1 MNFKGLGLLYRWLL
15 TSLLLLAAPAL
26 LAAPGLEHQY
36 APPHYNTEALQ
47 LDVLDLQVQAVGGP
61 VRMLRTWK
69 GGQWVWN
76 ERWADLEVLGAA
88 DPSAPQG
95 AADAIN
101 ADRPYAVI
109 RAGQTYLRANSTVS
123 GQDVTFNNMPRR
135 TLVAL
140 QRGLAGYRWQDAAG
154 NSITYDAQGRML
166 SYSQRN
172 GVTVSVERDAQG
184 RIVTVKDHHGKAL
197 ITLTYTGNQLSGLQ
211 DYSGRQVKYEYSG
224 DRLSAVTDVRGQR
237 WLYHYDGNGLAGYTD
252 PLNQRTTYVLGKKD
266 SVQEYRLPDGR
277 SYTYTYGFD
286 QNTELFY
293 VRQADQSGLIEES
306 WHDRLGQLVRRAVN
320 GETQLTRSYLL
331 SDRSS
336 DVAKLAEAYRITGRS
351 LAVTREMSERQGRAP
366 SPYIAQMTEQDAH
379 GNKTVTDYN
388 RLGQITRIQYTDG
401 SEQTRSYDPS
411 SNLLTEVKDEVGSVT
426 RYRYDSQGN
435 LQQVTRAA
443 DSSDAQTLEYRY
455 DAFGQIV
462 QELRPSDAGSTG
474 NRWTYAYDSQGS
486 LASLQDPLGNETRYT
501 YDVLGN
507 PTQVTD
513 ALGHVWS
520 STFDAVGNRLT
531 AKTPLGRETSHTYD
545 ALGQAIS
552 QTLPNGSTTTLEL
565 NAAGQP
571 LSTTDA
577 LQAKRLFRYDA
588 AQQLTEIVDAL
599 GNARQYQYDERGRR
613 KADVDELGNQTL
625 FQYDQERLSQVRYPN
640 TTQDA
645 YQYDA
650 RNRLTAQ
657 RQQFPSLEAT
667 LTRLEQWDYR
677 RDGLAERQRDPAGNV
692 QQRSY
697 NLLQQLIAETD
708 AAGGIT
714 RFAYDARGNLT
725 QVTDPER
732 RITQYGYDAL
742 DRRLSETQVGDSSTA
757 TATRRFAYDA
767 VGNLTQETSPDGRTF
782 RYQYDRD
789 NRLIEARQA
798 FQNSETTT
806 QYSYDDLGLLAS
818 YEDET
823 SRGAYT
829 YDALGRLT
837 ATTVTYKSAPTAF
850 SKTFSYRYDANGRVI
865 GYTNPEAQAYDY
877 RYTAHGQLGALSLPG
892 EGTLSYQDY
901 AWLTPRAVLFP
912 GGSAWELTY
921 DGLLRKVL
929 RTLKDP
935 AGRTLL
941 DYRYSYDA
949 AGNLV
954 TLGSAQGDTRYQY
967 DTRYQLTEARYPSGD
982 GRTAEAYAYDGVGNR
997 LDQQSTATELDP
1009 SRWRYNARNQLVSRN
1024 GIGYRYD
1031 QDGHLIEQGVLQA
1044 DGTLVQGTASP
1055 HWAYGYDSRGR
1066 LAEVRKNATLVATY
1080 RYDPLGRRLSKTLA
1094 DQGRTTF
1101 YLYNA
1106 QGLAAEYSASGELI
1120 QEYGYDPTA
1129 AWMSQP
1135 LFTRAKRKDTNAWT
1149 VSYFGT
1155 SHLGTP
1161 EVAFDKR
1168 GTLTWQAS
1176 AQAFGSTR
1184 VSRSLI
1190 DNPLRFP
1197 GQYWDAE
1204 TGLHYNYF
1212 RDYDPQT
1219 GRYVQGDPI
1228 GLAGGLNAYGYVR
1241 GNPLSAS
1248 DPLGLC
1254 GPLTPLC
1261 ILAVEAVGGS
1271 ATTATV
1277 AASGNSL
1284 VTALGVST
1292 AIGVGVWG
1300 AYNAEGGKASS
1311 RPTGMSSLETRQYDR
1326 HCRNADDPCA
1336 ALKAKTNEAIIMARI
1351 KMNNMVNDPGGLF
1364 GTQGWVTHGDDLRG
1378 RLANIAAMISL
1389 GEKMGCDMTVEK
1401 AEFATLFVPA
1411 KPS

>member
-1 MNFKGLGLLYRWLL
+1 MNIEGLGLLYRWLL
-15 TSLLLLAAPAL
+15 LSLLLLVAPSL
-26 LAAPGLEHQY
+26 LAAPGLDHQY

-47 LDVLDLQVQAVGGP
+47 LEVLDLQVQAIGGP
-61 VRMLRTWK
+61 IRILRTWK
-69 GGQWVWN
+69 DGQWVWN
-76 ERWADLEVLGAA
+76 ERWADLQVLGAA

-109 RAGQTYLRANSTVS
+109 RAGQTYLRASSTVR

-154 NSITYDAQGRML
+154 NSITYDAQGRMTR
-166 SYSQRN
+166 YSQRN

-184 RIVTVKDHHGKAL
+184 RIVTVKDHNGKAV
-197 ITLTYTGNQLSGLQ
+197 ITLTYADSQLVRLQ
-211 DYSGRQVKYEYSG
+211 DYSGREVTYEYSG
-224 DRLSAVTDVRGQR
+224 DNLSAVTDVRGQR

-252 PLNQRTTYVLGKKD
+252 PLGQRTTYVLGNKG

-277 SYTYTYGFD
+277 TYTYTYGFD

-293 VRQADQSGLIEES
+293 VRQVDQSGLIEET

-320 GETQLTRSYLL
+320 GETQLSRTYLL

-336 DVAKLAEAYRITGRS
+336 DVAKLAEAYRVTGRS

-379 GNKTVTDYN
+379 GNQTVTDYN
-388 RLGQITRIQYTDG
+388 RLGQVTRVQYADG
-401 SEQTRSYDPS
+401 GEQTRRYDPT
-411 SNLLTEVKDEVGSVT
+411 SNLLTELKDEVGSVT
-426 RYRYDSQGN
+426 RYRYDTQGN
-435 LQQVTRAA
+435 LQQVIRAA
-443 DSSDAQTLEYRY
+443 DSAEALTLDYRY

-462 QELRPSDAGSTG
+462 QELRPSASGSSS
-474 NRWTYAYDSQGS
+474 NRWTYAYDVQGNRTS
-486 LASLQDPLGNETRYT
+486 VQDPLGHETRYA

-507 PTQVTD
+507 TTQRTD
-513 ALGHVWS
+513 ALGHVWL
-520 STFDAVGNRLT
+520 STYDPVGNRLT
-531 AKTPLGRETSHTYD
+531 AKTPLGRETRYTYD
-545 ALGQAIS
+545 ALGQTIGT
-552 QTLPNGSTTTLEL
+552 TLPNGSTTTLEL

-571 LSTTDA
+571 LSLTDA

-588 AQQLTEIVDAL
+588 SQQLTEVVDAL
-599 GNARQYQYDERGRR
+599 GNTRQYQYDERGRR

-625 FQYDQERLSQVRYPN
+625 FQYDQERLSQIRYPN
-640 TTQDA
+640 TTQDS
-645 YQYDA
+645 YRYDA

-657 RQQFPSLEAT
+657 RQQFASLET
-667 LTRLEQWDYR
+667 TQTRLEQWDYR
-677 RDGLAERQRDPAGNV
+677 RDGLVERRRDPADNA

-697 NLLQQLIAETD
+697 NLLQQLVSETD

-714 RFAYDARGNLT
+714 RFAYDAQGNLA
-725 QVTDPER
+725 QVTDPEG
-732 RITQYGYDAL
+732 RITRYRFDAL
-742 DRRLSETQVGDSSTA
+742 DRLISETQVGGSA
-757 TATRRFAYDA
+757 AGNATRLFAYDA
-767 VGNLTQETSPDGRTF
+767 AGNPIQETSPDGRTF

-789 NRLIEARQA
+789 NRLIETRQA

-806 QYSYDDLGLLAS
+806 QYSYDELGLLAS

-837 ATTVTYKSAPTAF
+837 ATTVTYKRASTAF
-850 SKTFSYRYDANGRVI
+850 SKTFSYRYDANGRVT

-877 RYTAHGQLGALSLPG
+877 RYTAHGQLAALSLPG

-921 DGLLRKVL
+921 DGLLRQVL

-935 AGRTLL
+935 AGKTLL
-941 DYRYSYDA
+941 DYRYTFDA

-954 TLGSAQGDTRYQY
+954 TLGSPQGDTRYQY

-997 LDQQSTATELDP
+997 LDQQATATELDP

-1031 QDGHLIEQGVLQA
+1031 QDGHLIEQGILQA
-1044 DGTLVQGTASP
+1044 DGTLVQGAASP
-1055 HWAYGYDSRGR
+1055 HWTYGYDSRGR

-1080 RYDPLGRRLSKTLA
+1080 RYDPLGRRLSKTLP
-1094 DQGRTTF
+1094 DQGLTTF
-1101 YLYNA
+1101 YLYNQ
-1106 QGLAAEYSASGELI
+1106 QGLAAEYSATGALI

-1135 LFTRAKRKDTNAWT
+1135 LFTRAKRKDTGAWT

-1168 GTLTWQAS
+1168 GTLTWQAT
-1176 AQAFGSTR
+1176 AQAFGATR

-1212 RDYDPQT
+1212 RDYDPSL
-1219 GRYVQGDPI
+1219 GRYVQSDPI
-1228 GLAGGLNAYGYVR
+1228 GLAGGINRYAY
-1241 GNPLSAS
+1241 
-1248 DPLGLC
+1248 
-1254 GPLTPLC
+1254 
-1261 ILAVEAVGGS
+1261 VG
-1271 ATTATV
+1271 
-1277 AASGNSL
+1277 GNSL
-1284 VTALGVST
+1284 SSVDQFGLATNVTIWQPVGWGESSFGHVST
-1292 AIGVGVWG
+1292 DINGTTYSFGPGGMSVMPTTDYVARNGFRNGTAVGLKLPPQQEAALQACMSNSQGSYSVIGNNCGSPIQNCLKQVGVD
-1300 AYNAEGGKASS
+1300 
-1311 RPTGMSSLETRQYDR
+1311 TGNQTL
-1326 HCRNADDPCA
+1326 P
-1336 ALKAKTNEAIIMARI
+1336 
-1351 KMNNMVNDPGGLF
+1351 V
-1364 GTQGWVTHGDDLRG
+1364 
-1378 RLANIAAMISL
+1378 SL
-1389 GEKMGCDMTVEK
+1389 GNRLLDMGNIDRIVEY
-1401 AEFATLFVPA
+1401 PA
-1411 KPS
+1411 SRAGSGRSAPWAK